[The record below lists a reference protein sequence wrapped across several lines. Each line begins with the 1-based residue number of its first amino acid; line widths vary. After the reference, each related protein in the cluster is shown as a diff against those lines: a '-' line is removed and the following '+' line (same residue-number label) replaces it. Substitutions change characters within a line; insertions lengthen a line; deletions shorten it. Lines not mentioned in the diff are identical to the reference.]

1 MLSAADLTTRYRA
14 LLTRVQAAEAT
25 AGRAPESAQLMVVTK
40 GVAAEQI
47 AVIVDAGCT
56 LFGENRVQELEAKRA
71 AVAALRPT
79 ANLTWVLIGPLQS
92 NKARRA
98 LEVAERIA
106 TVGSVD
112 LLERI
117 AALATER
124 AKPIEIAFQV
134 NVDEDPAK
142 SGFTPEGL
150 RAALPAIAAI
160 VKGASITLAG
170 LFTVGR
176 LTAGGE
182 AARPTFA
189 QFRTLAAQVD
199 ADAQALGLHLGPLR
213 SAGMSG
219 DFEVAISEGSTEV
232 RLGSAL
238 FGPRG

>member
-1 MLSAADLTTRYRA
+1 MLSAADLATRYQD
-14 LLTRVQAAEAT
+14 LLTRVRAA
-25 AGRAPESAQLMVVTK
+25 GPAQLMVVTK

-47 AVIVDAGCT
+47 AAIVDAGCT

-71 AVAALRPT
+71 AVTALRP
-79 ANLTWVLIGPLQS
+79 AAKLTWVLIGPLQS

-98 LEVAERIA
+98 MEVADRIA

-112 LLERI
+112 LLERL
-117 AALATER
+117 ATLATER
-124 AKPIEIAFQV
+124 VKPIEIALQV

-142 SGFTPEGL
+142 SGFTPEAL
-150 RAALPAIAAI
+150 RAALPSIAAI
-160 VKGASITLAG
+160 VKAAPITLAG

-189 QFRTLAAQVD
+189 QFRALAAQIN
-199 ADAQALGLHLGPLR
+199 ADAQALGLNLGPLR

>member
-1 MLSAADLTTRYRA
+1 MLSAAELTTRYQD
-14 LLTRVQAAEAT
+14 LLTRVRAA
-25 AGRAPESAQLMVVTK
+25 GPAQLMVVTK

-56 LFGENRVQELEAKRA
+56 LFGENRVQELEGKRA

-98 LEVAERIA
+98 LEIANRIA
-106 TVGSVD
+106 TVGSVE

-117 AALATER
+117 AVLATER
-124 AKPIEIAFQV
+124 AKPIEIALQV

-160 VKGASITLAG
+160 VRGAPITLAG

-189 QFRTLAAQVD
+189 HFRMLAAEVD
-199 ADAQALGLHLGPLR
+199 ADAKALGLDLGPLR

-232 RLGSAL
+232 RVGSAL

>member
-1 MLSAADLTTRYRA
+1 MLSAADLTTRYQD
-14 LLTRVQAAEAT
+14 LLTRVRAA
-25 AGRAPESAQLMVVTK
+25 GPAQLMVVTK

-98 LEVAERIA
+98 VEVADRIA

-124 AKPIEIAFQV
+124 AKPVEIALQV

-160 VKGASITLAG
+160 LHAAPITLAG

-176 LTAGGE
+176 LTEGGE

-189 QFRTLAAQVD
+189 QFRTLGAQVD

-232 RLGSAL
+232 RVGSAL

>member
-1 MLSAADLTTRYRA
+1 MLSAADLTTRYQD
-14 LLTRVQAAEAT
+14 LLTRVRAA
-25 AGRAPESAQLMVVTK
+25 GPAQLMVVTK

-71 AVAALRPT
+71 AVAALRPA

-98 LEVAERIA
+98 LDVADRIA

-124 AKPIEIAFQV
+124 AKPVEIALQV

-142 SGFTPEGL
+142 SGFTPEAL
-150 RAALPAIAAI
+150 RAAFPAIAAI
-160 VKGASITLAG
+160 VKDAPITLAG

-199 ADAQALGLHLGPLR
+199 ADAKTLGLDLGPLR

-232 RLGSAL
+232 RVGSAL

>member
-1 MLSAADLTTRYRA
+1 MLSAADLTTRYRE
-14 LLTRVQAAEAT
+14 LLARVHAA
-25 AGRAPESAQLMVVTK
+25 GSAQLMVVTK

-71 AVAALRPT
+71 VVAALRPT

-112 LLERI
+112 LLGRI
-117 AALATER
+117 AALGTER
-124 AKPIEIAFQV
+124 AKPIEIALQV

-160 VKGASITLAG
+160 VKAAPVTLAG

>member
-1 MLSAADLTTRYRA
+1 MLSPADLTTRYQD
-14 LLTRVQAAEAT
+14 LLTRVRAA
-25 AGRAPESAQLMVVTK
+25 GPAQLMVVTK

-71 AVAALRPT
+71 AVAALRPA

-98 LEVAERIA
+98 LEVADRIA

-117 AALATER
+117 AVLATER
-124 AKPIEIAFQV
+124 AKPIEIALQV

-142 SGFTPEGL
+142 SGFTPEAL
-150 RAALPAIAAI
+150 RAALPAITAI
-160 VKGASITLAG
+160 VKGAPITLAG

-176 LTAGGE
+176 LTDGGE
-182 AARPTFA
+182 AARPTFV
-189 QFRTLAAQVD
+189 QFRTLAAQID
-199 ADAQALGLHLGPLR
+199 ADAQVLGLNLGPLR

-232 RLGSAL
+232 RVGSAL

>member
-1 MLSAADLTTRYRA
+1 MLSAADLTTRYRE
-14 LLTRVQAAEAT
+14 LLARVRAA
-25 AGRAPESAQLMVVTK
+25 GPAQLMVVTK

-47 AVIVDAGCT
+47 VAIVDAGCT

-71 AVAALRPT
+71 AVAALRPA

-98 LEVAERIA
+98 LEVADRIA

-124 AKPIEIAFQV
+124 AKPIEIALQV

-160 VKGASITLAG
+160 VKGAPITLAG

-199 ADAQALGLHLGPLR
+199 ADAQALGLNLGPLR

-232 RLGSAL
+232 RVGSAL

>member
-1 MLSAADLTTRYRA
+1 MLSDADLTTRYRE
-14 LLTRVQAAEAT
+14 LLTRVHAAGPAE
-25 AGRAPESAQLMVVTK
+25 LMVVTK

-71 AVAALRPT
+71 AVAALRPA

-124 AKPIEIAFQV
+124 AKPIGIALQV

-142 SGFTPEGL
+142 SGFTPQGL

-160 VKGASITLAG
+160 VRGAPITLAG

-189 QFRTLAAQVD
+189 QFRTFAAHVD
-199 ADAQALGLHLGPLR
+199 ADALALGLALGPLR

-232 RLGSAL
+232 RVGSAL

>member
-1 MLSAADLTTRYRA
+1 MLSAADLTARYQD
-14 LLTRVQAAEAT
+14 LLTRVRAA
-25 AGRAPESAQLMVVTK
+25 GPAQLMVVTK

-71 AVAALRPT
+71 AVAALRPA

-98 LEVAERIA
+98 LEVANRIA

-124 AKPIEIAFQV
+124 AKPVEVALQV

-150 RAALPAIAAI
+150 RAALPAIATI
-160 VKGASITLAG
+160 VKDAPITLAG

-199 ADAQALGLHLGPLR
+199 ADAQALGLDLGPLR

-232 RLGSAL
+232 RVGSAL

>member
-1 MLSAADLTTRYRA
+1 MLSAADLTTRYQD
-14 LLTRVQAAEAT
+14 LLTRVRAA
-25 AGRAPESAQLMVVTK
+25 GPAQLMVVTK

-71 AVAALRPT
+71 AVTALRPA
-79 ANLTWVLIGPLQS
+79 ANLTWALIGPLQS

-98 LEVAERIA
+98 LEVADRIA

-124 AKPIEIAFQV
+124 AKPVEIALQV

-150 RAALPAIAAI
+150 RAALPAIATI
-160 VKGASITLAG
+160 VQAAPITLAG

-199 ADAQALGLHLGPLR
+199 ADAQALGLDLGPLR

-232 RLGSAL
+232 RMGSAL

>member
-1 MLSAADLTTRYRA
+1 MLSAADLTTRYRE
-14 LLTRVQAAEAT
+14 LLARVHAAGPA
-25 AGRAPESAQLMVVTK
+25 RLMVVTK

-47 AVIVDAGCT
+47 AVVVDAGCT

-98 LEVAERIA
+98 MEVSDRIA

-124 AKPIEIAFQV
+124 AKPIEIALQV

-160 VKGASITLAG
+160 VKGAPITLAG

-199 ADAQALGLHLGPLR
+199 ADAQALGLSFGPLR

-219 DFEVAISEGSTEV
+219 DFEVASSEGSTEV

>member
-1 MLSAADLTTRYRA
+1 MLSAADLTTRYRE
-14 LLTRVQAAEAT
+14 LLARVRAA
-25 AGRAPESAQLMVVTK
+25 GPAQLMVVTK

-98 LEVAERIA
+98 LEVADRIA

-124 AKPIEIAFQV
+124 SKPVEIALQV

-142 SGFTPEGL
+142 SGFTPEAL

-160 VKGASITLAG
+160 VKGAPITLAG

-176 LTAGGE
+176 LTDGGE
-182 AARPTFA
+182 AARPTFV

-199 ADAQALGLHLGPLR
+199 ADAQALGLNLGPLR

-232 RLGSAL
+232 RVGSAL

>member
-1 MLSAADLTTRYRA
+1 MLSDADLTTRYRE
-14 LLTRVQAAEAT
+14 LLARVRAAGPAE
-25 AGRAPESAQLMVVTK
+25 LMVVTK

-47 AVIVDAGCT
+47 VAVVDAGCT
-56 LFGENRVQELEAKRA
+56 LFGENRVQELEAKRD

-98 LEVAERIA
+98 LEVADRIA

-117 AALATER
+117 AVLATER
-124 AKPIEIAFQV
+124 AKPIEIALQV

-142 SGFTPEGL
+142 SGFTPEAL

-160 VKGASITLAG
+160 VKGAPITLAG

-176 LTAGGE
+176 LTDGGE

-189 QFRTLAAQVD
+189 QFRMLAAEVD
-199 ADAQALGLHLGPLR
+199 ADAKALGLDLGPLR

-232 RLGSAL
+232 RVGSAL

>member
-1 MLSAADLTTRYRA
+1 MLSAAELTTRYRE
-14 LLTRVQAAEAT
+14 LLARVRAA
-25 AGRAPESAQLMVVTK
+25 GPAQLMVVTK

-71 AVAALRPT
+71 AVTALRPA

-98 LEVAERIA
+98 LELADRIA
-106 TVGSVD
+106 TVGSVE

-124 AKPIEIAFQV
+124 VKPVEIALQV

-142 SGFTPEGL
+142 SGFTPEAL
-150 RAALPAIAAI
+150 RAALPSIAAI
-160 VKGASITLAG
+160 VKVAPITLAG

-189 QFRTLAAQVD
+189 QFRALAAQIN
-199 ADAQALGLHLGPLR
+199 ADAQALGLNLGPLR

>member
-1 MLSAADLTTRYRA
+1 MLSAADLTTRYQD
-14 LLTRVQAAEAT
+14 LLTRVRAA
-25 AGRAPESAQLMVVTK
+25 GSARLMVVTK

-71 AVAALRPT
+71 AVTALRPT
-79 ANLTWVLIGPLQS
+79 AHLTWVLIGPLQS

-98 LEVAERIA
+98 LEVADRIA

-124 AKPIEIAFQV
+124 AKPVEIALQV

-150 RAALPAIAAI
+150 RAALPSIAAI
-160 VKGASITLAG
+160 VKGAPITLAG

-182 AARPTFA
+182 AARATFVE
-189 QFRTLAAQVD
+189 FRTFAAQVD
-199 ADAQALGLHLGPLR
+199 ADAKALDLDLGPLR

-232 RLGSAL
+232 RVGSAL

>member
-1 MLSAADLTTRYRA
+1 MLSAADLTTRYQD
-14 LLTRVQAAEAT
+14 LLTRVRAA
-25 AGRAPESAQLMVVTK
+25 GPAQLMVVTK

-98 LEVAERIA
+98 LEVADRIA

-124 AKPIEIAFQV
+124 AKPVEIALQV

-142 SGFTPEGL
+142 SGFTPEAL

-160 VKGASITLAG
+160 VQAAPITLAG

-199 ADAQALGLHLGPLR
+199 ADAKTLGLDLGPLR

-232 RLGSAL
+232 RVGSAL

>member
-1 MLSAADLTTRYRA
+1 MLSPADLTTRYRE
-14 LLTRVQAAEAT
+14 LLARVRAA
-25 AGRAPESAQLMVVTK
+25 GSAELMVVTK

-47 AVIVDAGCT
+47 TVVVDAGCT

-98 LEVAERIA
+98 LEVADRIA

-117 AALATER
+117 ATIATER
-124 AKPIEIAFQV
+124 AKPIEIALQV

-142 SGFTPEGL
+142 SGFAPEAL
-150 RAALPAIAAI
+150 RTALPAIAAI
-160 VKGASITLAG
+160 VKGAPITLAG

-189 QFRTLAAQVD
+189 QFRALAAQID
-199 ADAQALGLHLGPLR
+199 ADAQVLGLDLGALR

-219 DFEVAISEGSTEV
+219 DFRVAISEGSTEV
-232 RLGSAL
+232 RVGSAL

>member
-1 MLSAADLTTRYRA
+1 MLSAADLTTRYQD
-14 LLTRVQAAEAT
+14 LLTRVRAA
-25 AGRAPESAQLMVVTK
+25 GPAQLMVVTK

-47 AVIVDAGCT
+47 AVVVDAGCT

-71 AVAALRPT
+71 AVAALRP
-79 ANLTWVLIGPLQS
+79 AASLTWVLIGPLQS

-98 LEVAERIA
+98 LEVADRIA

-124 AKPIEIAFQV
+124 SKPVEIALQV

-142 SGFTPEGL
+142 SGFTPEAL

-160 VKGASITLAG
+160 VRSAPITLAG

-176 LTAGGE
+176 LTEGGE

-199 ADAQALGLHLGPLR
+199 VDAQALGLDLGPLR

-232 RLGSAL
+232 RVGSAL

>member
-1 MLSAADLTTRYRA
+1 MLSAADLTTRYQD
-14 LLTRVQAAEAT
+14 LLTRVRAAGPAE
-25 AGRAPESAQLMVVTK
+25 LMVVTK

-47 AVIVDAGCT
+47 VVIVDAGCT

-71 AVAALRPT
+71 AVAALRPS

-98 LEVAERIA
+98 LEVADRIA

-124 AKPIEIAFQV
+124 AKPIEIALQV

-142 SGFTPEGL
+142 SGFTPEAL
-150 RAALPAIAAI
+150 RAALPAITAI
-160 VKGASITLAG
+160 VKGAPITLAG

-176 LTAGGE
+176 LTDGGE
-182 AARPTFA
+182 AARPTFV
-189 QFRTLAAQVD
+189 QFRTLAAQID
-199 ADAQALGLHLGPLR
+199 ADAQVLGLNLGPLR

-232 RLGSAL
+232 RVGSAL

>member
-1 MLSAADLTTRYRA
+1 MLSAADLTTRYQD
-14 LLTRVQAAEAT
+14 LLTRVRAA
-25 AGRAPESAQLMVVTK
+25 GPAQLMVVTK

-112 LLERI
+112 LLGRI

-124 AKPIEIAFQV
+124 SKPVEIALQV

-150 RAALPAIAAI
+150 RAALPAIAAM
-160 VKGASITLAG
+160 VKDAPITLAG

-189 QFRTLAAQVD
+189 QFRSLAVQVD
-199 ADAQALGLHLGPLR
+199 ADAQALGLDLGPLR

-232 RLGSAL
+232 RVGSAL

>member
-1 MLSAADLTTRYRA
+1 LSAEELTTRYRE
-14 LLTRVQAAEAT
+14 LLARVRAA
-25 AGRAPESAQLMVVTK
+25 GPAQLMVVTK

-47 AVIVDAGCT
+47 ADVVDAGCT

-71 AVAALRPT
+71 AVAALRPA

-98 LEVAERIA
+98 LEVADRIA
-106 TVGSVD
+106 TIGSVD

-117 AALATER
+117 TALAIER
-124 AKPIEIAFQV
+124 AKPIEIALQV

-160 VKGASITLAG
+160 AKSAPVTVAG

-199 ADAQALGLHLGPLR
+199 ADAKALGLDLGPLR

-232 RLGSAL
+232 RVGSAL

>member
-1 MLSAADLTTRYRA
+1 MLSAADLTTRYQD
-14 LLTRVQAAEAT
+14 LLTRVRAA
-25 AGRAPESAQLMVVTK
+25 GPAQLMVVTK

-47 AVIVDAGCT
+47 AVIVDAGCI

-71 AVAALRPT
+71 AVAALRPA

-98 LEVAERIA
+98 LEVADRIA
-106 TVGSVD
+106 TVGSVN

-124 AKPIEIAFQV
+124 AKPIEIALQV

-160 VKGASITLAG
+160 ISGAPITLAG

-189 QFRTLAAQVD
+189 QFRALAAQID
-199 ADAQALGLHLGPLR
+199 ADAQALGLDLGPLR

-232 RLGSAL
+232 RVGSAL

>member
-1 MLSAADLTTRYRA
+1 MLSAADLTTRYRE
-14 LLTRVQAAEAT
+14 LLARVRAA
-25 AGRAPESAQLMVVTK
+25 GSAELMVVTK

-47 AVIVDAGCT
+47 AIIVDAGCT

-71 AVAALRPT
+71 AVAALRPM

-124 AKPIEIAFQV
+124 SKPVEIALQA

-150 RAALPAIAAI
+150 RAALPAIAVI
-160 VKGASITLAG
+160 VKDAPITLAG

-182 AARPTFA
+182 AARPTFV
-189 QFRTLAAQVD
+189 QFRTLAAQIN
-199 ADAQALGLHLGPLR
+199 ADAKALGLDLGPLR

-232 RLGSAL
+232 RVGSAL

>member
-1 MLSAADLTTRYRA
+1 MLSDADLTTRYRE
-14 LLTRVQAAEAT
+14 LLARVRAAGPAE
-25 AGRAPESAQLMVVTK
+25 LMVVTK
-40 GVAAEQI
+40 GAAAEQI
-47 AVIVDAGCT
+47 AVVVDAGCT

-71 AVAALRPT
+71 AVAALRP
-79 ANLTWVLIGPLQS
+79 AARLTWVLIGPLQS

-98 LEVAERIA
+98 LEVADRIA

-124 AKPIEIAFQV
+124 AKPIEIALQV

-160 VKGASITLAG
+160 VKGAPVTLAG

-189 QFRTLAAQVD
+189 QFRTLAAQID
-199 ADAQALGLHLGPLR
+199 ADAKALGLDLGPLR

-232 RLGSAL
+232 RVGSAL

>member
-1 MLSAADLTTRYRA
+1 MLSPADLTTRYQG
-14 LLTRVQAAEAT
+14 LLTRVRAA
-25 AGRAPESAQLMVVTK
+25 GPAQLMVVTK

-71 AVAALRPT
+71 AVAALRPA

-98 LEVAERIA
+98 LEVADRIA

-124 AKPIEIAFQV
+124 AKPVEIALQV

-142 SGFTPEGL
+142 SGFTPEAL
-150 RAALPAIAAI
+150 RAALPAVAAI
-160 VKGASITLAG
+160 VKGAPITLAG

-189 QFRTLAAQVD
+189 QFRTLAAQID
-199 ADAQALGLHLGPLR
+199 ADAQVLGLNLGPLR

-232 RLGSAL
+232 RVGSAL

>member
-1 MLSAADLTTRYRA
+1 MLSATELTTRYQD
-14 LLTRVQAAEAT
+14 LLTRVRAT
-25 AGRAPESAQLMVVTK
+25 GPAQLMVVTK

-71 AVAALRPT
+71 AVTALRPA

-98 LEVAERIA
+98 LEVADRIA

-124 AKPIEIAFQV
+124 SKPVEIALQV

-142 SGFTPEGL
+142 SGFTPAGL
-150 RAALPAIAAI
+150 RVALPTIAAI
-160 VKGASITLAG
+160 VKGAPITLAG

-189 QFRTLAAQVD
+189 QFRTLAAQIN
-199 ADAQALGLHLGPLR
+199 ADAQALGLDLGPLR

-232 RLGSAL
+232 RVGSAL

>member
-1 MLSAADLTTRYRA
+1 MLSAADLTTRYQD
-14 LLTRVQAAEAT
+14 LLTRVRAA
-25 AGRAPESAQLMVVTK
+25 GPAQLMVVTK

-112 LLERI
+112 LLGRI
-117 AALATER
+117 AALGTER
-124 AKPIEIAFQV
+124 AKPVEIALQV

-160 VKGASITLAG
+160 VRSAPITLAG

-189 QFRTLAAQVD
+189 QFRTLSAQVD
-199 ADAQALGLHLGPLR
+199 ADAQALGLDLGPLR

-219 DFEVAISEGSTEV
+219 DFEVAISEDSTEV
-232 RLGSAL
+232 RVGSAL

>member
-1 MLSAADLTTRYRA
+1 MLSAADLTTRYRD
-14 LLTRVQAAEAT
+14 LLTRVRAA
-25 AGRAPESAQLMVVTK
+25 GPAQLMVVTK

-47 AVIVDAGCT
+47 AVVIDAGCT

-98 LEVAERIA
+98 LEVADRIA
-106 TVGSVD
+106 TVGSVE

-124 AKPIEIAFQV
+124 AKPVEIALQV

-142 SGFTPEGL
+142 SGFAPEAL
-150 RAALPAIAAI
+150 RTALPAIAAI
-160 VKGASITLAG
+160 VKGAPITLAG

-189 QFRTLAAQVD
+189 QFRTLATHVD
-199 ADAQALGLHLGPLR
+199 ADAKALGLDLGPLR

-219 DFEVAISEGSTEV
+219 DFQVAISEGSTEV

>member
-1 MLSAADLTTRYRA
+1 MLSAADLTTRYQD
-14 LLTRVQAAEAT
+14 LLARVHAA
-25 AGRAPESAQLMVVTK
+25 GPAQLMVVTK

-71 AVAALRPT
+71 AVAALRPA

-98 LEVAERIA
+98 LEVADRIA

-124 AKPIEIAFQV
+124 AKPVEIALQV

-142 SGFTPEGL
+142 SGFTPEAL

-160 VKGASITLAG
+160 VKGAPITLAG

-189 QFRTLAAQVD
+189 QFRMLAAEVD
-199 ADAQALGLHLGPLR
+199 ADAKALGLDLGPLR

-232 RLGSAL
+232 RVGSAL

>member
-1 MLSAADLTTRYRA
+1 MLSAADLTTRYRE
-14 LLTRVQAAEAT
+14 LLTRVHAAGPAE
-25 AGRAPESAQLMVVTK
+25 LMVVTK

-47 AVIVDAGCT
+47 AVVVDAGCT
-56 LFGENRVQELEAKRA
+56 LFGENRVQELEVKRA

-98 LEVAERIA
+98 LEVADRIA

-117 AALATER
+117 ASIATEN
-124 AKPIEIAFQV
+124 AKPTEIALQV

-160 VKGASITLAG
+160 VKGAPVTLAG

-182 AARPTFA
+182 AARPTFT

>member
-1 MLSAADLTTRYRA
+1 MLSDADLTTRYRE
-14 LLTRVQAAEAT
+14 LLARVRAAGPAE
-25 AGRAPESAQLMVVTK
+25 LMVVTK

-47 AVIVDAGCT
+47 AVVVDAGCT

-71 AVAALRPT
+71 AVAALRPA

-98 LEVAERIA
+98 MEVADRIA

-124 AKPIEIAFQV
+124 AKPIEIALQV
-134 NVDEDPAK
+134 NVDGDPAK

-150 RAALPAIAAI
+150 RVALPAIAAI
-160 VKGASITLAG
+160 VKGAPVTLAG

-189 QFRTLAAQVD
+189 LFRTLAAQID
-199 ADAQALGLHLGPLR
+199 ADAKALGLDLGPLR

-232 RLGSAL
+232 RVGSAL

>member
-1 MLSAADLTTRYRA
+1 MLSAEVLTSRYRD
-14 LLTRVQAAEAT
+14 LLARVHAA
-25 AGRAPESAQLMVVTK
+25 GPAQLMVVTK

-47 AVIVDAGCT
+47 AAVVDAGCT

-79 ANLTWVLIGPLQS
+79 ATLTWVLIGPLQS

-98 LEVAERIA
+98 IEVADRIA
-106 TVGSVD
+106 TVGSVE

-124 AKPIEIAFQV
+124 SKHVEIALQV
-134 NVDEDPAK
+134 NIDEDPAK

-150 RAALPAIAAI
+150 RAALPAIATIARTGS
-160 VKGASITLAG
+160 VRLAG

-232 RLGSAL
+232 RVGSAL

>member
-1 MLSAADLTTRYRA
+1 MLSAADLTTRYQDLLARVRA
-14 LLTRVQAAEAT
+14 
-25 AGRAPESAQLMVVTK
+25 AGPAQLMAVTK

-71 AVAALRPT
+71 AIAELRPT

-98 LEVAERIA
+98 LEVADRIA
-106 TVGSVD
+106 TVGSVE

-124 AKPIEIAFQV
+124 SKPVEIALQV

-150 RAALPAIAAI
+150 RAALQAIAAI
-160 VKGASITLAG
+160 VRGAPITVAG

-189 QFRTLAAQVD
+189 QFRTLSAQVD
-199 ADAQALGLHLGPLR
+199 VDAQALGLDLGPLR

-232 RLGSAL
+232 RVGSAL

>member
-1 MLSAADLTTRYRA
+1 MLSAADLTTRYQD
-14 LLTRVQAAEAT
+14 LLTRVRAA
-25 AGRAPESAQLMVVTK
+25 GPAQLMVVTK
-40 GVAAEQI
+40 GVAAEQV

-71 AVAALRPT
+71 AVAALRPS

-98 LEVAERIA
+98 LEVADRIA

-124 AKPIEIAFQV
+124 AKPVEIALQV

-142 SGFTPEGL
+142 SGFTPEAL

-160 VKGASITLAG
+160 VKGAPITLAG

-176 LTAGGE
+176 LTEGGE
-182 AARPTFA
+182 AARPTFV
-189 QFRTLAAQVD
+189 QFRTLAAQID
-199 ADAQALGLHLGPLR
+199 ADAQVLGLNLGPLR

-232 RLGSAL
+232 RVGSAL

>member
-1 MLSAADLTTRYRA
+1 MLSAADLTIRYQD
-14 LLTRVQAAEAT
+14 LLTRVRAAGPT
-25 AGRAPESAQLMVVTK
+25 QLMVVTK

-47 AVIVDAGCT
+47 AMIVDAGCT

-98 LEVAERIA
+98 MEVADRIA

-124 AKPIEIAFQV
+124 AKPVEIALQV

-142 SGFTPEGL
+142 SGFTPEAL

-160 VKGASITLAG
+160 IKGAPVNLAG
-170 LFTVGR
+170 LFTGGR
-176 LTAGGE
+176 LTEGGE

-189 QFRTLAAQVD
+189 QFRALAAQID
-199 ADAQALGLHLGPLR
+199 ADAQALGLDLGPLR

-232 RLGSAL
+232 RVGSAL

>member
-1 MLSAADLTTRYRA
+1 MLSVADLTTRYQDLLSRVRA
-14 LLTRVQAAEAT
+14 
-25 AGRAPESAQLMVVTK
+25 AGPAQLMAVTK

-47 AVIVDAGCT
+47 AVVVDAGCT

-98 LEVAERIA
+98 LEVADRIA
-106 TVGSVD
+106 TVGSVE

-124 AKPIEIAFQV
+124 SKQVEIALQV

-160 VKGASITLAG
+160 VKSAPITVAG

-189 QFRTLAAQVD
+189 QFRTLAADVD
-199 ADAQALGLHLGPLR
+199 ADAKALGLDLGPLR

-232 RLGSAL
+232 RVGSAL

>member
-1 MLSAADLTTRYRA
+1 MLSAADLATRYQD
-14 LLTRVQAAEAT
+14 LLTRVRAA
-25 AGRAPESAQLMVVTK
+25 GPAQLMVVTK

-47 AVIVDAGCT
+47 AAIVDAGCT

-71 AVAALRPT
+71 AVTALRPA

-98 LEVAERIA
+98 IEVADRIA

-112 LLERI
+112 LLERL
-117 AALATER
+117 ATLATER
-124 AKPIEIAFQV
+124 VKPIEIALQV

-142 SGFTPEGL
+142 SGFTPEAL
-150 RAALPAIAAI
+150 RAALPSIAAI
-160 VKGASITLAG
+160 VKVAPITLAG
-170 LFTVGR
+170 
-176 LTAGGE
+176 
-182 AARPTFA
+182 
-189 QFRTLAAQVD
+189 
-199 ADAQALGLHLGPLR
+199 DAQALGLNLGPLR

>member
-1 MLSAADLTTRYRA
+1 MLSAADLTTRYQD
-14 LLTRVQAAEAT
+14 LLTRVRAA
-25 AGRAPESAQLMVVTK
+25 GSAQLMVVTK
-40 GVAAEQI
+40 SVAAEQI

-71 AVAALRPT
+71 AVAALRPA

-98 LEVAERIA
+98 MEVADRIA

-124 AKPIEIAFQV
+124 AKPVEIALQV

-150 RAALPAIAAI
+150 RAALPAIATI
-160 VKGASITLAG
+160 VQAAPITLAG

-189 QFRTLAAQVD
+189 QFRTLSAQVD
-199 ADAQALGLHLGPLR
+199 ADAQALGLNVGPLR

-232 RLGSAL
+232 RVGSAL

>member
-1 MLSAADLTTRYRA
+1 MLSAADLATRYQD
-14 LLTRVQAAEAT
+14 LLTRVRAA
-25 AGRAPESAQLMVVTK
+25 GPAQLMVVTK

-47 AVIVDAGCT
+47 ATIVDAGCT

-71 AVAALRPT
+71 AVTALRPA

-98 LEVAERIA
+98 MEVADRIA

-112 LLERI
+112 LLERL
-117 AALATER
+117 ATLATER
-124 AKPIEIAFQV
+124 VKPIEIALQV

-142 SGFTPEGL
+142 SGFTPEAL
-150 RAALPAIAAI
+150 RAALPSIAAI
-160 VKGASITLAG
+160 VKAAPITLAG

-189 QFRTLAAQVD
+189 QFRALAAQIN
-199 ADAQALGLHLGPLR
+199 ADAQALGLNLGPLR

>member
-1 MLSAADLTTRYRA
+1 MLSAADLTTRYRE
-14 LLTRVQAAEAT
+14 LLTRVRAA
-25 AGRAPESAQLMVVTK
+25 GPAQLMVVTK

-71 AVAALRPT
+71 SVTALRPS
-79 ANLTWVLIGPLQS
+79 ANLTWTLIGPLQS

-98 LEVAERIA
+98 LEVADRIA

-124 AKPIEIAFQV
+124 AKPIEIALQV

-150 RAALPAIAAI
+150 HAALPAIAAI
-160 VKGASITLAG
+160 VKGAPITLAG

-176 LTAGGE
+176 LTEGGE
-182 AARPTFA
+182 AARQTFA
-189 QFRTLAAQVD
+189 QFRTLAAHVE
-199 ADAQALGLHLGPLR
+199 ADAQALGLLLGPLR

-232 RLGSAL
+232 RVGSAL